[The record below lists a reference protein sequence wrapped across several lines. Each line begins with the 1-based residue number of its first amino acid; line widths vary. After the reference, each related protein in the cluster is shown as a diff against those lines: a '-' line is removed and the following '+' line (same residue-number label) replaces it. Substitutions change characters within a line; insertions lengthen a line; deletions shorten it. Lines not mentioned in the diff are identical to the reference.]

1 MSIIDRIFSLENSAT
16 TLSDVMSLYLSVVPD
31 QIMNCLTEY
40 EVEATKMW
48 ADDNSLD
55 ISDMLDI
62 IQHNLNSKVEFS
74 VTPGDY
80 MNNRLL
86 VNSKLIIVDNG
97 KAYNL
102 SLVWY
107 LGE

>member
-16 TLSDVMSLYLSVVPD
+16 TLSDVMALYLSVVPD
-31 QIMNCLTEY
+31 QIIHCLTEY

-48 ADDNSLD
+48 ADDNSID

-62 IQHNLNSKVEFS
+62 IQRNLNSKAEFS
-74 VTPGDY
+74 ITPGDY
-80 MNNRLL
+80 MNSRLL
-86 VNSKLIIVDNG
+86 VNSKLIIVDDG

-102 SLVWY
+102 SLIWY